1 MENPSIQIKN
11 LHKSFGDLTAVNDLT
26 LDIASGELFGLLGV
40 NGAGKTTTIRM
51 LSCLTKPDSG
61 DAFLGGK
68 SIITESNEVKKI
80 INLSTQET
88 AVAPKLTVRENLE
101 FMADIY
107 SVSDPKKA
115 VDGVIKNFS
124 LESVLNRKAKTLS
137 GGWQRKVSIAMALV
151 TSPRILFLDEPTL
164 GLDVLARREL
174 WNAIEKMKGKIT
186 IILTTHY
193 MEEAEKLSDR
203 IAVMI
208 NGKIAA
214 IGSLA
219 EIEEF
224 SGKKG
229 LENAFVEIAERSM
242 K

>member
-1 MENPSIQIKN
+1 MENSSIQIKN

-115 VDGVIKNFS
+115 VDGV
-124 LESVLNRKAKTLS
+124 
-137 GGWQRKVSIAMALV
+137 
-151 TSPRILFLDEPTL
+151 
-164 GLDVLARREL
+164 
-174 WNAIEKMKGKIT
+174 
-186 IILTTHY
+186 
-193 MEEAEKLSDR
+193 
-203 IAVMI
+203 
-208 NGKIAA
+208 
-214 IGSLA
+214 
-219 EIEEF
+219 
-224 SGKKG
+224 
-229 LENAFVEIAERSM
+229 
-242 K
+242 